1 MYVDS
6 SRLAAAQPS
15 LAKRTPGRISVLGAK
30 MSADEHHLL
39 NATDYYG
46 EVLYGTGMWFEGG
59 NGPWTVQVS
68 LALPLK
74 LL

>member
-1 MYVDS
+1 
-6 SRLAAAQPS
+6 
-15 LAKRTPGRISVLGAK
+15 